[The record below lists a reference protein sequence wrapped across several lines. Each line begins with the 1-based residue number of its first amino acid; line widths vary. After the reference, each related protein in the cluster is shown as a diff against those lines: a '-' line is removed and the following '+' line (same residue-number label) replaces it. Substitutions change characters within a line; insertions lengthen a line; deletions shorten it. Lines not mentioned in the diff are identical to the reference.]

1 MRKTLAYLCLSSL
14 LSFETLAFHE
24 GGIPTLRSLPTRV
37 ESMDRRDPIVV
48 CSSWCDSG
56 VWNVGQQQQGLYHSR
71 SISSS
76 TRLFLGDMASYDSFS
91 DGALEYQDLVDGTIL
106 AFVLAFSYSYLNR
119 NASNVVLWK
128 QEEEEDEDW
137 KEREMKRTVFN
148 EEAWKDISR
157 PENYVYFNKRQSS
170 QGTPDIIGKKE
181 NRKVLIAL
189 LILFTPLFSAEF
201 FFALSRQFLCGGDA
215 FSQSDI
221 QAYLCSPH

>member
-1 MRKTLAYLCLSSL
+1 M
-14 LSFETLAFHE
+14 
-24 GGIPTLRSLPTRV
+24 
-37 ESMDRRDPIVV
+37 
-48 CSSWCDSG
+48 
-56 VWNVGQQQQGLYHSR
+56 
-71 SISSS
+71 
-76 TRLFLGDMASYDSFS
+76 DMASYDSFS
-91 DGALEYQDLVDGTIL
+91 DGALEYQDLLDGTIL

-128 QEEEEDEDW
+128 QDEEEDEDL
-137 KEREMKRTVFN
+137 KEREINRTVFN

>member
-1 MRKTLAYLCLSSL
+1 MRMTLAYLCLSSL

-48 CSSWCDSG
+48 SSSWCDSG

-71 SISSS
+71 SSSSS

-128 QEEEEDEDW
+128 QEEGEDEDW

>member
-24 GGIPTLRSLPTRV
+24 GGVPTLRSLPTRV
-37 ESMDRRDPIVV
+37 EWMDRRDPIVV
-48 CSSWCDSG
+48 CSTWCGSG
-56 VWNVGQQQQGLYHSR
+56 MWNVGQQQQGLYHSR
-71 SISSS
+71 SS

-201 FFALSRQFLCGGDA
+201 FLALSRQFLCGGDA